1 MSIRTALRFYEKKGV
16 LVPHRDE
23 NGYRLY
29 TMDDVARIQIVLSVP
44 NGMGFSIGM
53 ILKLLGQDGKSGG
66 FIFSA
71 V

>member
-1 MSIRTALRFYEKKGV
+1 MLKINEAAKMLHVNPNALRFYEKKGV

-29 TMDDVARIQIVLSVP
+29 TMDDGIFHRNDPEAA
-44 NGMGFSIGM
+44 GAG
-53 ILKLLGQDGKSGG
+53 GKSGRS
-66 FIFSA
+66 ILPA